1 MKIEIKGMYNNRNST
16 PLSIKGRSFHIG
28 YLNGSVQI
36 LNDRVQIV
44 VSSTKDS
51 LTLQNVFA
59 MLINKDEQR
68 EKDNNANK
76 N

>member
-1 MKIEIKGMYNNRNST
+1 MKVELKGMYDNKNST

-44 VSSTKDS
+44 VSSTKNS
-51 LTLQNVFA
+51 RVLQNVFA
-59 MLINKDEQR
+59 MLINK
-68 EKDNNANK
+68 KD
-76 N
+76 

>member
-1 MKIEIKGMYNNRNST
+1 MKIEIKGMHNNKNST
-16 PLSIKGRSFHIG
+16 PLNIRGRSFHIG

-36 LNDRVQIV
+36 LNDRLQIV

-59 MLINKDEQR
+59 MLINKDKKR
-68 EKDNNANK
+68 VR
-76 N
+76 